1 MAHWF
6 WFFLIYSFLGY
17 CLEKLFA
24 YAVHSSRQVRKCFI
38 LLPLCPV
45 YGLGM
50 AAVIA
55 LVVPTFPFWV
65 QAVFGGVL
73 CTAVEYLVHL
83 FYDKAFR
90 TRFWDYSD
98 LSFHLAGRICPHFSL
113 IWGILSALALRYLQ
127 PGIAAAAA
135 VIPPFVTFGVW
146 MVFAADCLCTAVLL
160 RRYHDTELL
169 SIPALL
175 SQQ

>member
-24 YAVHSSRQVRKCFI
+24 YATHSVRQVRKCFL

-50 AAVIA
+50 AAVLA
-55 LVVPTFPFWV
+55 LSDPVFPFWV
-65 QAVFGGVL
+65 QAVVGGVL
-73 CTAVEYLVHL
+73 CTLVEYLVHL
-83 FYDKAFR
+83 YYDKVFA

-113 IWGILSALALRYLQ
+113 IWGILSALAVRYLQ
-127 PGIAAAAA
+127 PTIAAAVT
-135 VIPPFVTFGVW
+135 VIPGALTLGVW

-160 RRYHDTELL
+160 YRYHDTEKL
-169 SIPALL
+169 SISALL